1 MFSVFS
7 SQTPAALVALDD
19 TLGLPDLISPLK
31 PISQVPRLLA
41 KALCMAAK
49 ALGLARLEIWR
60 IPQGRY
66 VMKRWAQLDTCLL
79 GSWLLGISYALSY
92 IRHTSYRFSICSRWE
107 GGSLTTSLIITEAG
121 SSGLYV

>member
-1 MFSVFS
+1 
-7 SQTPAALVALDD
+7 
-19 TLGLPDLISPLK
+19 
-31 PISQVPRLLA
+31 
-41 KALCMAAK
+41 MAAK
-49 ALGLARLEIWR
+49 ALGLARLGIWR
-60 IPQGRY
+60 IPQGSY

-121 SSGLYV
+121 SPGLYV